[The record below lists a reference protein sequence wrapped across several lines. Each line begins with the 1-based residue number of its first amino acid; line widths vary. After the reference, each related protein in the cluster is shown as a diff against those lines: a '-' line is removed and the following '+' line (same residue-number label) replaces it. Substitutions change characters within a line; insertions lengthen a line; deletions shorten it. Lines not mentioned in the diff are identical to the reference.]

1 MKSARTTSSLFLIL
15 MGSMDCLT
23 TVLGV
28 LYFGTIELNPFIA
41 GLVNTNLPAFVV
53 IKLTVTVTAAAVF
66 IFAQKSLLKLPNHES
81 KSFLNAQKT
90 LRIIYI
96 GIVLFLVTV
105 VVNNI
110 LVILRML

>member
-1 MKSARTTSSLFLIL
+1 
-15 MGSMDCLT
+15 MGS
-23 TVLGV
+23 
-28 LYFGTIELNPFIA
+28 FIA